1 MVNSLRELELA
12 TRKHLRC
19 DTIESAGF
27 WATKSRGEPVS
38 PLVSLPLAQSSN
50 PVSLPPAYHHMPT
63 MSPPTTLASIQ
74 PSYHYLATMTSATPV
89 NQPQPSYQHLPIM
102 ASTIPANHL
111 LSQTMSQFQT
121 ATAQSHLPV
130 PSVYPTTTAT
140 TTNHHI
146 ISSNFTDAFNNAYN
160 HSFIYSRASG
170 STIEH
175 AISIYTTTA
184 DLSSY
189 LPIDVEECRDYE
201 AFSPEKEGKA
211 QQWFLNLSELVV
223 TRNLLQ
229 ALLYIRFKPTLLT
242 AKMLQVEQEKS
253 ENVDDYIHRVMKL
266 CADANLQ
273 EIQLMTKA
281 MKGLRAATGRIVMSQ
296 SPINIEDLRAK
307 AKAETTLRV
316 TSNEQDCDLH
326 ASISYITSTQS

>member
-63 MSPPTTLASIQ
+63 MSPPTTLASLQ

-89 NQPQPSYQHLPIM
+89 NQPQPSYQHMPIM

-146 ISSNFTDAFNNAYN
+146 ISSNFTDAFNNAYK
-160 HSFIYSRASG
+160 HSLYTAEPLDQPLNTQSPSIPPQLICHPIYQLMWR
-170 STIEH
+170 
-175 AISIYTTTA
+175 
-184 DLSSY
+184 
-189 LPIDVEECRDYE
+189 
-201 AFSPEKEGKA
+201 
-211 QQWFLNLSELVV
+211 NVV
-223 TRNLLQ
+223 TMK
-229 ALLYIRFKPTLLT
+229 RFHLRKVIEREVV
-242 AKMLQVEQEKS
+242 AMSKDKE
-253 ENVDDYIHRVMKL
+253 VMECIL
-266 CADANLQ
+266 PQ
-273 EIQLMTKA
+273 
-281 MKGLRAATGRIVMSQ
+281 
-296 SPINIEDLRAK
+296 
-307 AKAETTLRV
+307 
-316 TSNEQDCDLH
+316 
-326 ASISYITSTQS
+326 